1 MDPKIAAFRVEG
13 LCAAHFQ
20 PFSAPDGTGVAA
32 VDHAPVA
39 RHVEELVRQKVS
51 AVFVCGTTAEGV
63 KCSVAERKAILE
75 AWVAAARPAGLV
87 VIAHVGAESVADAV
101 DLAAHAVAAGAS
113 AAGLVAP
120 SYFRPG
126 DVGACVSL
134 LSTVG
139 AACPSLP
146 LYWYHIPSM
155 SGVLVRADLVLRAV
169 SAAQAAGRCANVR
182 GVKFSDTNLHVYAN
196 CVALEGGKFDCPYG
210 CDEQGL
216 GALAMG
222 ARGFIGSTYN
232 YSGRVAADM
241 IAAFRAGDLAGA
253 HAAQRRIQNVVDLL
267 FASSEYGPPGCNVG
281 KAIMELRLG
290 GMGCGPA
297 RAPGYSVSDGG
308 REKLR
313 ADLEKIGFFTW

>member
-1 MDPKIAAFRVEG
+1 MDPAISAFRVEG

-20 PFSAPDGTGVAA
+20 PFSATPDGVGA
-32 VDHAPVA
+32 VDHAPVP
-39 RHVEELVRQKVS
+39 RHVEELVRQRVA

-87 VIAHVGAESVADAV
+87 VIAHVGAESVADALE
-101 DLAAHAVAAGAS
+101 LAAHAAAAGAA

-126 DVGACVSL
+126 DVAACVAL
-134 LSTVG
+134 LDAVG
-139 AACPSLP
+139 KACPKLP
-146 LYWYHIPSM
+146 LYWYSIPSM
-155 SGVLVRADLVLRAV
+155 SGVAIRADLILRAV
-169 SAAQAAGRCANVR
+169 SAAQAGGRCANVR
-182 GVKFSDTNLHVYAN
+182 GVKFSEPNLHIYAN

-210 CDEQGL
+210 SDEQAL

-232 YSGRVAADM
+232 YVGRPAADM
-241 IAAFRAGDLAGA
+241 IAAYRAGDMPAAL
-253 HAAQRRIQNVVDLL
+253 AAQRKVQAVVDLL
-267 FASSEYGPPGCNVG
+267 FASGDYGPPGCAVG

-290 GMGCGPA
+290 GAGCGPA
-297 RAPGYSVSDGG
+297 RAPTYSVTDAG

-313 ADLEKIGFFTW
+313 ADLERIGFFSW